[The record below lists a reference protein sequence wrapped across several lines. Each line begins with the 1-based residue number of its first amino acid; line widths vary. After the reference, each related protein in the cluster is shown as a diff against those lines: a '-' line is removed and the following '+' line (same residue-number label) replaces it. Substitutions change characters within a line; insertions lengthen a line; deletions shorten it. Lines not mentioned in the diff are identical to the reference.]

1 MGTVIL
7 IWAGLVIAHIGAKN
21 YAGILVLRFLLGMA
35 EASVS
40 PCSKPARL
48 TPQPSQIMTPQ

>member
-1 MGTVIL
+1 MGTVIIL
-7 IWAGLVIAHIGAKN
+7 WAGLVIAHIGAKN

-40 PCSKPARL
+40 PCSKPARIA
-48 TPQPSQIMTPQ
+48 TAKFCNS

>member
-1 MGTVIL
+1 MGTVIIL
-7 IWAGLVIAHIGAKN
+7 WAGLVIAHIGAKN

-40 PCSKPARL
+40 PCSKPARIA
-48 TPQPSQIMTPQ
+48 TAKSHSS